1 MMMKEAA
8 DQLVQSLP
16 PMISV
21 VVPAWNAAPCLPL
34 CLRGLAG
41 QQDLPGGMEILVV
54 DDGSTDGTAQAAR
67 ETGGETL
74 RVIVR
79 DERGGPAAAR
89 NRGIEEARGELV
101 LFTDADCIPDP
112 RFVSEI
118 CRPLL
123 DDPAAAGV
131 KGAYRTTQRSLAAR
145 FAQAEFEERY
155 RLMARQE
162 SIDFVDTYAAAFRR
176 RVLDEVGCFDT
187 SFPVPN
193 NEDVDLSY
201 RIAAAGH
208 RMVFAPAAVV
218 AHRHRPTLAGYLRL
232 KVGRGFW
239 RMKVYRR
246 YPGKAAGDS
255 YTPRS
260 MKVQLISMAGA
271 LAAAAG
277 GLAYPPAL
285 WPSLLFL
292 LVFAVSTVPFALALR
307 RRDLVLALFSPLLL
321 GLRAAALLF
330 GMAAGFLRFLPF
342 LGGTD
347 R

>member
-1 MMMKEAA
+1 MMTGAA
-8 DQLVQSLP
+8 DQLDQSP
-16 PMISV
+16 PLLVSV
-21 VVPAWNAAPCLPL
+21 VVPAWNAANRLPR

-41 QQDLPGGMEILVV
+41 QQDLPGRLEILVV
-54 DDGSTDGTAQAAR
+54 DDGSTDGTAAAAR
-67 ETGGETL
+67 EAGGEAL

-79 DERGGPAAAR
+79 EERGGPAAAR
-89 NRGIEEARGELV
+89 NQGIVEANGSIV

-123 DDPAAAGV
+123 DDPAVAGV

-155 RLMARQE
+155 RLMSRQE

-176 RVLDEVGCFDT
+176 RVLDEVGHFDT

-208 RMVFAPAAVV
+208 RMAFAPAAVV
-218 AHRHRPTLAGYLRL
+218 VHRHRPTLASYLRL
-232 KVGRGFW
+232 KVSRGFW

-260 MKVQLISMAGA
+260 MKVQLAALAGA
-271 LAAAAG
+271 LAAAAA
-277 GLAYPPAL
+277 GLVVPPAVWL
-285 WPSLLFL
+285 SLLLL
-292 LVFAVSTVPFALALR
+292 LVFAASTVPFAFDLLR
-307 RRDLVLALFSPLLL
+307 RDPVLALLSPLLL
-321 GLRAAALLF
+321 VLRAAALLT
-330 GMAAGFLRFLPF
+330 GMAAGFLRFMPF